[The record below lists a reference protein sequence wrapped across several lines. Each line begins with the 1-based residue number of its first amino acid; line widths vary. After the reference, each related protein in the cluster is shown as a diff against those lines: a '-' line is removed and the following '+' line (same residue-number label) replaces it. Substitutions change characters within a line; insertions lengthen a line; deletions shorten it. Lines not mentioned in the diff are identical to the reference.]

1 MERIQIKSTKKQYLI
16 VDQYGNELGVIVIDP
31 SDTNMAKRAEAAK
44 DNILAYINEASQIA
58 DDKNEESIIDRIAEN
73 DKKIKEEINTIF
85 NYDVSSVIF
94 GDTHCLSTSNG
105 VTFVENFLDAVTP
118 VIEQEFEKEFQAA
131 SSRISR
137 YTERYHK

>member
-1 MERIQIKSTKKQYLI
+1 MERIQIKNTKKQYLI
-16 VDQYGNELGVIVIDP
+16 VDQYGNELGVIVIAP
-31 SDTNMAKRAEAAK
+31 SDTNMAKRAKAAK

>member
-1 MERIQIKSTKKQYLI
+1 MERIQIKNTKKQYLI

-31 SDTNMAKRAEAAK
+31 SDTNMAKRAETAK